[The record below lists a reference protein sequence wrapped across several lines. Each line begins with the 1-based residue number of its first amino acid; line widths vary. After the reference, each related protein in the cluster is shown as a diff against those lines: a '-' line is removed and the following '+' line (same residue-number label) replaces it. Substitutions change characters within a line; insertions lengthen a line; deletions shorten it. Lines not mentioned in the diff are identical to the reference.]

1 MLAFLHSF
9 EPLKI
14 PAYLLETQD
23 TVSHTLKKV
32 IHLLPLMPSWSLASS
47 LPLAYESE
55 YTKLIIPL
63 IIFNLLFAC
72 FYWQTHLWE
81 GINKSQADPDSSSS
95 NYIPVCPWPSQ
106 PILITLLPFFNSS
119 SLTFC
124 MQICSHHLLW
134 TVYLRNFALSAA
146 TSS

>member
-1 MLAFLHSF
+1 MLTFLHSF
-9 EPLKI
+9 ETLKI
-14 PAYLLETQD
+14 PAHLLETQD
-23 TVSHTLKKV
+23 TDSHALKKV
-32 IHLLPLMPSWSLASS
+32 IYPLPLMPNWSPSS
-47 LPLAYESE
+47 LSLAYESE

-63 IIFNLLFAC
+63 IIITLLLAC
-72 FYWQTHLWE
+72 IYWQTHLWE